1 MGKRNK
7 YGMHDG
13 CTMKVGGSALMEGV
27 MMRSESA
34 VAMAVR
40 ISDGSIQV
48 IKKPLKNKAR
58 SAISKIP
65 FLRGAFTLV
74 SSMVDSVY
82 YLSKSAEF
90 VDLEEGVDPN
100 KEPSKFEK
108 FLERVFGDKLMDVMM
123 GLSVVISLAFS
134 IGLFML
140 LPKVVVELFGL
151 DDRLVLVGNLIE
163 GAIRIGLFIGYILLA
178 TRLNEIRRVF
188 SYHGAEHKCIH
199 CLEHNEE
206 LTVENVRKYTTL
218 HPRCGTAFMFLIMVI
233 SILLFSLLDLGLNA
247 LGIVGPVWKVLI
259 RLLFMPILAGI
270 TYEVTRL
277 TARFGNNP
285 IMRAISAP
293 GLAMQRLTTF
303 EPDDAMIEVG
313 IASLK
318 ASLDESIPFNTEEE
332 IEEMA
337 KRAQGA
343 ANRKAEEEK
352 TDDHTT
358 E

>member
-163 GAIRIGLFIGYILLA
+163 GAIRIGLLA
-178 TRLNEIRRVF
+178 IF
-188 SYHGAEHKCIH
+188 C
-199 CLEHNEE
+199 
-206 LTVENVRKYTTL
+206 
-218 HPRCGTAFMFLIMVI
+218 
-233 SILLFSLLDLGLNA
+233 
-247 LGIVGPVWKVLI
+247 
-259 RLLFMPILAGI
+259 
-270 TYEVTRL
+270 
-277 TARFGNNP
+277 
-285 IMRAISAP
+285 
-293 GLAMQRLTTF
+293 
-303 EPDDAMIEVG
+303 
-313 IASLK
+313 
-318 ASLDESIPFNTEEE
+318 
-332 IEEMA
+332 
-337 KRAQGA
+337 
-343 ANRKAEEEK
+343 
-352 TDDHTT
+352 
-358 E
+358 